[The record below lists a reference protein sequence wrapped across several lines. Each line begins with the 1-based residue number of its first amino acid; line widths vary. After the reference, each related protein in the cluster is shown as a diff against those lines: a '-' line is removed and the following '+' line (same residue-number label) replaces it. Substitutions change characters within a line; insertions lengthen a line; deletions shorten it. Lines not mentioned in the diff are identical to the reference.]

1 MERPRVISLGT
12 VSVDAR
18 VALAAH
24 RTQWEEMADPRA
36 LASESSL
43 EVWTEVR
50 KLAEE
55 LHHPQAWMLGSG
67 SLAREGEPLRRLP
80 TAKADSPSLYR
91 DFLPDDVVHRNGHTT
106 WLVAVDSRGRLRSG
120 YKGTDEPGCHT
131 LHLVSR
137 KTPSAVLAFLQRERI
152 PYLVAG
158 SDRVDL
164 REAMGKMKAKL
175 GVTCLVSEA
184 VGRLNGAL
192 LRAGLIDEVDLVL
205 RPELIGG
212 ETVPTLFQSPD
223 LADDEWPTRL
233 RLLDV
238 RTLRS
243 QYVWLRYEVLGR

>member
-12 VSVDAR
+12 VSVDSRIAL
-18 VALAAH
+18 VAN

-36 LASESSL
+36 QASESSI
-43 EVWTEVR
+43 EVWTEAR
-50 KLAEE
+50 RTAEE
-55 LHHPQAWMLGSG
+55 LHHPQAWVLGSG
-67 SLAREGEPLRRLP
+67 SLVREGEPLRRLP
-80 TAKADSPSLYR
+80 PAKSGAASLYG
-91 DFLPDDVVHRNGHTT
+91 DFLPDDVVHREEHTT
-106 WLVAVDSRGRLRSG
+106 WLVVVDSRGRLRSG
-120 YKGTDEPGCHT
+120 YKGTDEPGCHM

-137 KTPSAVLAFLQRERI
+137 KTPPAVLAFLQRERI

-158 SDRVDL
+158 DDRVDL
-164 REAMGKMKAKL
+164 RGAMGKLKTKL
-175 GVTCLVSEA
+175 GVKCLVSEA

-212 ETVPTLFQSPD
+212 ETAPILFQGPN

-238 RTLRS
+238 RTLKS
-243 QYVWLRYEVLGR
+243 QYVWLRYEVVRK

>member
-12 VSVDAR
+12 VSVDGR
-18 VALAAH
+18 IALAAN

-36 LASESSL
+36 QASEGSI
-43 EVWTEVR
+43 EVWTEAR
-50 KLAEE
+50 KTAEE
-55 LHHPQAWMLGSG
+55 LHHPQAWMLGSS
-67 SLAREGEPLRRLP
+67 SLVREGEPLRRLP
-80 TAKADSPSLYR
+80 PAKGDAASLYR
-91 DFLPDDVVHRNGHTT
+91 DFLPDNVVHRKGHST
-106 WLVAVDSRGRLRSG
+106 WLVVVDSRGRLRNG
-120 YKGTDEPGCHT
+120 YKGTDAPGCHT
-131 LHLVSR
+131 LHIVSR
-137 KTPSAVLAFLQRERI
+137 KTPPAVLAFLQGERI

-158 SDRVDL
+158 DDRVDL
-164 REAMGKMKAKL
+164 REAMGKLKTKL

-223 LADDEWPTRL
+223 LADNEWPTRL

-238 RTLRS
+238 RTLNN
-243 QYVWLRYEVLGR
+243 QHVWLRYEVVRR